1 MSRAFGRS
9 LPISTKKSIEICNF
23 IRHMNVTKAKE
34 VLEAVIVKKVAIPFK
49 RFNMDMGHK
58 TGIGPGRYPIKTS
71 QEILDL
77 LKSAESNAIS
87 NEMNKDNLVI
97 SHISAQ
103 MASAPWHAGRQRRRK
118 AKRTHI
124 EVVVEESKQDK
135 AKQSKDKK
143 GEAKPTEQKPS
154 ISDKV
159 DKEVGKMVQDVK
171 DHESGEDKKKSA
183 EFIIDEVKKQE
194 KIGKEK
200 KKIVQEKVKQEKP
213 EEKAAVSEEKP
224 KSNGKAANA
233 DNSQKEEDRK

>member
-1 MSRAFGRS
+1 MYNYSSKYNKESMARAFGRS
-9 LPISTKKSIEICNF
+9 MPISTKKSIEICNF

-34 VLEAVIVKKVAIPFK
+34 VLEAVIVKKAAIPFK

-124 EVVVEESKQDK
+124 EVVVEEG
-135 AKQSKDKK
+135 KQSKDKK
-143 GEAKPTEQKPS
+143 EEAKPTEQKPS

-159 DKEVGKMVQDVK
+159 DKKVDKMVQDVK

-183 EFIIDEVKKQE
+183 ESIVDEVKKQ
-194 KIGKEK
+194 K
-200 KKIVQEKVKQEKP
+200 KP
-213 EEKAAVSEEKP
+213 EKKAAVSEEKP
-224 KSNGKAANA
+224 KNA
-233 DNSQKEEDRK
+233 DNNQKEENKK